1 MNNYEVVDIEREILG
16 AILLKNEL
24 IGIALS
30 HDINEKM
37 FNHEKHKSVY
47 KMMRLLSNNGNA
59 ITVALMGENYPNE
72 FKKVGISYL
81 VGLAGGWETVTVFE
95 NNIKQLIKKY
105 QKTTLLTLAKNTLSD
120 KDADT
125 EKLIANIYQELLNVT
140 KLGNKKRKDRTD
152 RLMEYTNSLWKQH
165 YGEVDLK
172 IKTGYERLDKQ
183 LGGGLDKSNF
193 VTVVARS
200 GIGKTTF
207 ALNMAYRMAKS
218 GLNVAFYTIEMN
230 EAELYNKIV
239 ALENKTRYNLVQ
251 QPEKL
256 STEEVRLAET
266 TMNNFSDM
274 PFEVYD
280 DLGTSEELINSIMF
294 NSMGGDIDV
303 VFVDYLQ
310 LFCETSQ
317 GNNLSEKL
325 GNLTIT
331 LKKIAQMN
339 KIVVIALAQANRQ
352 ADHNSDLFLKRVD
365 IQDSARIEQN
375 SNIVMGLVRDIKLDD
390 EVVRKDPTTKIDYN
404 SFYMNENPELMYCQI
419 MKNRAGAIGKVP
431 MRYQGKFS
439 LIDDWVRS

>member
-1 MNNYEVVDIEREILG
+1 MVDIEREILG
-16 AILLKNEL
+16 AILLNNKL

-30 HDINEKM
+30 HDVTEHM
-37 FNHEKHKSVY
+37 FNNEKHKSVY
-47 KMMRLLSNNGNA
+47 KMMRLLSNNGNS

-72 FKKVGISYL
+72 FKKVGVSYIA
-81 VGLAGGWETVTVFE
+81 GLIGGFESITVFE

-105 QKTTLLTLAKNTLSD
+105 QKRTLLTIAKETLDNKD
-120 KDADT
+120 KDT
-125 EKLIANIYQELLNVT
+125 EVLISDIYKELLNVT
-140 KLGNKKRKDRTD
+140 KIGNKKRKDRTD

-165 YGEVDLK
+165 YGEIDLK
-172 IKTGYERLDKQ
+172 IKTGYERLDKA
-183 LGGGLDKSNF
+183 LGGGLDRSNF
-193 VTVVARS
+193 ITVVARS

-207 ALNMAYRMAKS
+207 ALNMAYRMAKN
-218 GLNVAFYTIEMN
+218 GLKVGFYTIEMG
-230 EAELYNKIV
+230 ESELYNKII
-239 ALENKTRYNLVQ
+239 AMENKTRYNLVQ

-256 STEEVRLAET
+256 SIEEVRLAET

-439 LIDDWVRS
+439 LIDDWVRG